1 MFALV
6 DCNNF
11 YASCERVFRP
21 NLIGKPIV
29 VLSNND
35 GCVIARSNEAKPFIP
50 MGAPAFKFKPV
61 FNKHQINVFSC
72 NFALYGDMSSRVMT
86 ILSAFSPDVEIYSID
101 EAFLKFDG
109 FDYFDLLEYGKE
121 MNRSVRGGTGI
132 PISTGFANTKVLSK
146 VANRIAKKY
155 PKKTGSV
162 YIIDTEEKRIKA
174 LKWLDVGDVWGIGR
188 RHAERLQFKGVT
200 TAFQF
205 TELPDSWVKKN
216 MGVIGLKLKREL
228 EGKSTL
234 GLEDIK
240 RKKSIATTRT
250 FETNYSKLLEVQE
263 RVSTFAVTCAEKLRK
278 QKTCCNLI
286 MVFVH
291 TNGHRKELPQ
301 YSRSIV
307 VKTDYPTNSSIDI
320 VKYAVLGLKAIYK
333 EGYQYKKA
341 GVIVMEL
348 TPQSEK
354 QLNIFTEENPK
365 HQKLMLVMDG
375 LNKTIGQK
383 KLKLAC
389 QDLGRTWKMK
399 QERLSPRYTTRLDEV
414 MIVKL

>member
-1 MFALV
+1 MA
-6 DCNNF
+6 
-11 YASCERVFRP
+11 
-21 NLIGKPIV
+21 
-29 VLSNND
+29 
-35 GCVIARSNEAKPFIP
+35 
-50 MGAPAFKFKPV
+50 
-61 FNKHQINVFSC
+61 
-72 NFALYGDMSSRVMT
+72 
-86 ILSAFSPDVEIYSID
+86 
-101 EAFLKFDG
+101 
-109 FDYFDLLEYGKE
+109 
-121 MNRSVRGGTGI
+121 
-132 PISTGFANTKVLSK
+132 
-146 VANRIAKKY
+146 
-155 PKKTGSV
+155 
-162 YIIDTEEKRIKA
+162 
-174 LKWLDVGDVWGIGR
+174 VGDVWGIGR
-188 RHAERLQFKGVT
+188 RHADRLQFQGVK

-205 TELPDSWVKKN
+205 TELSDSWVKKN

-234 GLEDIK
+234 ALEDIK

-263 RVSTFAVTCAEKLRK
+263 RISTFAVTCAEKLRV

-375 LNKTIGQK
+375 LNKKIGQK

-399 QERLSPRYTTRLDEV
+399 QERLSPRYTTSLDDI
-414 MIVKL
+414 IVVKV